1 MTQYK
6 ILALVLPAVL
16 CITALM
22 AVPKGQ
28 KQISGSRAEPRKTDV
43 NHFPIA
49 EFASSETKDVKR
61 KARAEKRDK
70 SHWRVDPDSVSDST
84 VGVDSVDF
92 SLPAF
97 PTKEAQAVIIGTIS
111 DAKAYLSNDK
121 TGVYSVFR
129 VLVEEVLKHSGK
141 LTVGSSV
148 EAEREGGRV
157 KFPPVVR
164 VFTWSQNRTCL
175 RLAGG
180 MYSFYKET
188 NTEDV
193 FEIITGYEIRADS
206 VSSLDELPQARS
218 YENAMPANFLNELK
232 TKLARP

>member
-1 MTQYK
+1 MTKYK
-6 ILALVLPAVL
+6 ILSLLLPVVF

-22 AVPKGQ
+22 AVPKHQ
-28 KQISGSRAEPRKTDV
+28 EQISGSGSKPGKTDV
-43 NHFPIA
+43 THFPIA
-49 EFASSETKDVKR
+49 EFASSETKDAKR
-61 KARAEKRDK
+61 KTRDEKRDK
-70 SHWRVDPDSVSDST
+70 SHWGVDPDSVSDST
-84 VGVDSVDF
+84 VRVDSVDF

-141 LTVGSSV
+141 LAVGSSV

-157 KFPPVVR
+157 KFPSGRMHLYMVSEQDMPQVGGR
-164 VFTWSQNRTCL
+164 YVFFL
-175 RLAGG
+175 
-180 MYSFYKET
+180 KET

-193 FEIITGYEIRADS
+193 FEIITGYELRADS
-206 VSSLDELPQARS
+206 VSPLDELPESRS
-218 YENAMPANFLNELK
+218 YENATPANFLNELK
-232 TKLARP
+232 TKLVRP

>member
-1 MTQYK
+1 MTKYK
-6 ILALVLPAVL
+6 IPAVVL
-16 CITALM
+16 SAVFCITALI

-28 KQISGSRAEPRKTDV
+28 KQNSGSKAEPRKTDV

-49 EFASSETKDVKR
+49 EFASSETKDAKR

-84 VGVDSVDF
+84 VRVDSVDF

-97 PTKEAQAVIIGTIS
+97 PTKEAQAVIIGTVS

-121 TGVYSVFR
+121 SGVYSVFR

-157 KFPPVVR
+157 KFPSGRMHLYMVSEQDMPQVGGR
-164 VFTWSQNRTCL
+164 YVFFL
-175 RLAGG
+175 
-180 MYSFYKET
+180 KET

-206 VSSLDELPQARS
+206 VSPLDELPQTRS
-218 YENAMPANFLNELK
+218 YENATPSNFLNELK

>member
-1 MTQYK
+1 MTKHK
-6 ILALVLPAVL
+6 ILALVLPAVF

-28 KQISGSRAEPRKTDV
+28 KQNSGFKAEPRKTDV

-49 EFASSETKDVKR
+49 EFASSETKDAKR
-61 KARAEKRDK
+61 KARAEKRNK

-84 VGVDSVDF
+84 VRVDS

-97 PTKEAQAVIIGTIS
+97 PTKEAQAVIVGTIS

-129 VLVEEVLKHSGK
+129 VLVEEVIKHSGK
-141 LTVGSSV
+141 LAVGSSV

-157 KFPPVVR
+157 KFPSGRMHLYMVSEQDMPQVGGR
-164 VFTWSQNRTCL
+164 YVFFL
-175 RLAGG
+175 
-180 MYSFYKET
+180 KET
-188 NTEDV
+188 NTDDV

-206 VSSLDELPQARS
+206 VSPLDDLPQARS
-218 YENAMPANFLNELK
+218 YENATPANFLNELK